1 MNDFITGAIVALCG
15 VAALCFWNFRRQ
27 TGERFFTLFA
37 LAFATLGIN
46 FIFLAAGDRDS
57 EFRPTLYL
65 IRLAAFALI
74 IAAIVDQNRRAGR
87 GR

>member
-1 MNDFITGAIVALCG
+1 MSDFITGAIVALCG
-15 VAALCFWNFRRQ
+15 VASLCFWHFRRQ
-27 TGERFFTLFA
+27 TGERFFALFA

-65 IRLAAFALI
+65 IRLAAFTLI